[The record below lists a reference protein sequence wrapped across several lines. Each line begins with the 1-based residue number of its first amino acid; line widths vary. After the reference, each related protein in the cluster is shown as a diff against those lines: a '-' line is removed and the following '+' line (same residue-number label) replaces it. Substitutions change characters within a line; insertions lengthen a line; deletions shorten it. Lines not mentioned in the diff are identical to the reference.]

1 MESISK
7 ILDAIAAE
15 GKREAEK
22 IAENSA
28 HSCAEIAKLYEK
40 EALADKESI
49 LKKAEKKA
57 AEIQQRSVSQ
67 AGIESRNIKLSAR
80 RGMLEKA
87 FTVAL
92 ERLAA
97 MGEDEKKAL
106 YEKLITKYSG
116 ESDITIKVNAADQE
130 LAKKLTVDNKNITID
145 ETAGDFSGGLII
157 KEKLTETNCTFD
169 VIVENAKKDMEAEI
183 ASVLFA

>member
-15 GKREAEK
+15 GKREADK

-40 EALADKESI
+40 EALADQESI

-80 RGMLEKA
+80 REMLEKA
-87 FTVAL
+87 FAVAS
-92 ERLAA
+92 EKLAA
-97 MGEDEKKAL
+97 IGGDEKKAL
-106 YEKLITKYSG
+106 YEKMIAKYST
-116 ESDITIKVNAADQE
+116 EADVTVQLNAADQE
-130 LAKKLTVDNKNITID
+130 LAKTLTVDNKNITID

-157 KEKLTETNCTFD
+157 KEKMSETNCTFE